1 MIRQLRT
8 RKEGIQGKVDVHI
21 EKKKKGFSF
30 FIIIILI
37 LEIRYAQYKFN
48 IWI

>member
-21 EKKKKGFSF
+21 EKKKGFSF